1 MKKQLLPT
9 VTLGCLLA
17 AVLITTGLTAHE
29 AVAADRMVLAENFTY
44 QT

>member
-1 MKKQLLPT
+1 MKKQLRPT
-9 VTLGCLLA
+9 ATLGCILA
-17 AVLITTGLTAHE
+17 TVLITIGLTAHE